1 MKIKVE
7 RADPYTTSV
16 FPCLS
21 FKLEIKY
28 MQYQEAL
35 VGIEGWLLTDDEK
48 RIADIKEYSNRESSN
63 ISHTIAA
70 EGSSFDSQFREA
82 TCYITVL
89 APLDRRALNHIE
101 RRRMEER
108 KRDVKLQLHLNVT
121 SIDSKAVLLPVI
133 PVKSENLG
141 LNHISVPTSRGAD
154 TGELLAT
161 TYDPKFNPAH
171 NNQWVLSGKDSPQFL
186 SIEKDEINTDIKI
199 PSSDWIHDFA
209 PKLELGEY
217 FIVEIPK
224 GKKSI
229 EEAWDYI
236 DKAEESFRNWDTKG
250 AYAHCRE
257 AGTLLNETIK
267 GKFKNN
273 PTIKKWN
280 KTIGRFESLA
290 SLDLHTEDIKKE
302 NPEGEIKV
310 GKSDTEHI
318 LIVTKALIK
327 YAEELLHE
335 GVIDKG
341 DK

>member
-1 MKIKVE
+1 M
-7 RADPYTTSV
+7 
-16 FPCLS
+16 
-21 FKLEIKY
+21 
-28 MQYQEAL
+28 
-35 VGIEGWLLTDDEK
+35 
-48 RIADIKEYSNRESSN
+48 
-63 ISHTIAA
+63 
-70 EGSSFDSQFREA
+70 
-82 TCYITVL
+82 
-89 APLDRRALNHIE
+89 
-101 RRRMEER
+101 
-108 KRDVKLQLHLNVT
+108 
-121 SIDSKAVLLPVI
+121 
-133 PVKSENLG
+133 
-141 LNHISVPTSRGAD
+141 
-154 TGELLAT
+154 AT
-161 TYDPKFNPAH
+161 TYDPQFNPTH

-199 PSSDWIHDFA
+199 PSSDWIQDYA
-209 PKLELGEY
+209 PKLELGDY

-229 EEAWDYI
+229 EKAWDYI

-280 KTIGRFESLA
+280 KAIGRFEKLA